1 MWHSCCFFISTR
13 VNDGLNTMNINA
25 ASLFNELKT
34 QGLEAKG
41 LNSELSNK
49 PASSTST
56 DFSEML
62 KQAVNNVNGLQQ
74 NTSELRNRFE
84 MGDQDVS
91 LADVM
96 IASNKSGLAF
106 DATVQVRNK
115 MVEAYKEVMS
125 MPV

>member
-1 MWHSCCFFISTR
+1 
-13 VNDGLNTMNINA
+13 MNINA
-25 ASLFNELKT
+25 ASMFQELQT

-41 LNSELSNK
+41 LNNELSTKATN
-49 PASSTST
+49 PAPA
-56 DFSEML
+56 DFSAML
-62 KQAVNNVNGLQQ
+62 KQAIENVNGLQQ
-74 NTSELRNRFE
+74 NTSELRNSFE
-84 MGDQDVS
+84 MGDQNVS
-91 LADVM
+91 LSDVM

>member
-1 MWHSCCFFISTR
+1 
-13 VNDGLNTMNINA
+13 MNINA
-25 ASLFNELKT
+25 ASMFQELQT

-41 LNSELSNK
+41 LNSELSTKATN
-49 PASSTST
+49 PAPA
-56 DFSEML
+56 DFSAML
-62 KQAVNNVNGLQQ
+62 KQAIENVNGLQQ
-74 NTSELRNRFE
+74 NTSDLRNSFE
-84 MGDQDVS
+84 MGDKSVS
-91 LADVM
+91 LSDVM

>member
-1 MWHSCCFFISTR
+1 
-13 VNDGLNTMNINA
+13 MNINA
-25 ASLFNELKT
+25 ASMFNELQT
-34 QGLEAKG
+34 QGLQAKG
-41 LNSELSNK
+41 LDSDSSVKSTN
-49 PASSTST
+49 STST
-56 DFSEML
+56 DFSAML
-62 KQAVNNVNGLQQ
+62 KQAIENVNGLQQ
-74 NTSELRNRFE
+74 ETSTLRNSFE